1 MYKQFIMAGL
11 LSLPVV
17 TVATEYPVP
26 IQQLEQRGLKIQA
39 EFEAPGGI
47 TGFVGQANGQSLTI
61 YLTED
66 GEYAF
71 LGQMVDGNG
80 QNLSQQHMEQHEPRP
95 DLESVWEQLENA
107 DWIAEGDDAQRVV
120 YVFVDPNCPFCS
132 AFWRAARPYVG
143 ENAQLRHILVDILRP
158 DSLGKGARI
167 LSADSPIEALTT
179 HELNHENG
187 GIEPL
192 AEIPSDIEAK
202 IQSNT
207 RLMSAIGAHATPAI
221 YFRDANGEVRQ
232 LMGMQPP
239 AVIAEQIFGQPLK
252 ETDEQSRSGQ

>member
-11 LSLPVV
+11 LSLPL
-17 TVATEYPVP
+17 ATAAAEYPAP
-26 IQQLEQRGLKIQA
+26 IQQLEQRGLTIKA
-39 EFEAPGGI
+39 EFEAPGGM
-47 TGFVGQANGQSLTI
+47 TGFVGQANGQSMTI
-61 YLTED
+61 YLSED
-66 GEYAF
+66 SEYAF

-80 QNLSQQHMEQHEPRP
+80 QNLSQQHLEQHEPRP
-95 DLESVWEQLENA
+95 DLESAWEQLENA
-107 DWIAEGDDAQRVV
+107 NWIAEGDENAQRVV
-120 YVFVDPNCPFCS
+120 YVFMDPNCPFCS

-143 ENAQLRHILVDILRP
+143 ENAQLRHILVDILRQ
-158 DSLGKGARI
+158 DSMGKSARI

-192 AEIPSDIEAK
+192 TQIPPDIRAK

-207 RLMSAIGAHATPAI
+207 QLMSVIGAHATPAI

-239 AVIAEQIFGQPLK
+239 AVIAEQIFDQSLQVPDDQP
-252 ETDEQSRSGQ
+252 